1 MPESTSTDRR
11 NTGPLFVLRHGLR
24 ALDASAA
31 ERRADIERVEAFWSF
46 EGQDHCSGGFVLNL
60 NGGHRAYLDVWV
72 ELAED
77 ERVDPVKIDIEFTA
91 LPADQKYPRFPSTSD
106 PVGGWH
112 HDVDFLNDCLRL

>member
-1 MPESTSTDRR
+1 MPESTSNDRR
-11 NTGPLFVLRHGLR
+11 DIGPLFVLRQALR
-24 ALDASAA
+24 ALDATTWDARSG
-31 ERRADIERVEAFWSF
+31 DIECVEAFWSF

-77 ERVDPVKIDIEFTA
+77 ERGDPVKIDIEFTA

-106 PVGGWH
+106 PVGGCTTTWIS
-112 HDVDFLNDCLRL
+112 

>member
-1 MPESTSTDRR
+1 MPESSSTDRR

-31 ERRADIERVEAFWSF
+31 ERRAACR
-46 EGQDHCSGGFVLNL
+46 GL
-60 NGGHRAYLDVWV
+60 HRAYLDVWV